1 MSGIISDNQGR
12 SSGLVKAAAA
22 GGGAWNLVLAQ
33 TISSNVGEVEFTDS
47 HFTSTYDFYKV
58 VIISGV
64 PEDENDRQLRMR
76 LSYGGSYV
84 TAAEYDWGYSGLH
97 EGDHNRGGDDSGTSF
112 YITGDDY
119 NVGGNNGESFNA
131 EVTIY
136 NPLSTDSDKLV
147 TATTAFTTDLVVG
160 MRTDFMG
167 RLNDSDGDALDAF
180 KFYMNSGDIISGSF
194 ILYGLSKS

>member
-22 GGGAWNLVLAQ
+22 GGGAWNLILAQ

-58 VIISGV
+58 VIINGV
-64 PEDENDRQLRMR
+64 PEDANDRELRMQ
-76 LSYGGSYV
+76 LKEGGSYV
-84 TAAEYDWGYSGLH
+84 TAAEYDWAAATLF
-97 EGDHNRGGDDSGTSF
+97 EGDHTRSGNDDGTSF
-112 YITGDDY
+112 YLTGTNY
-119 NVGGNNGESFNA
+119 EVGGNTGEHFNS
-131 EVTIY
+131 EVTIW
-136 NPLSTDSDKLV
+136 NPLATDAYTLV
-147 TATTAFTTDLVVG
+147 TATTAWIDDQTVG

-167 RLNDSDGDALDAF
+167 RLDYYNNAIEAF
-180 KFYMNSGDIISGSF
+180 KFFMNSGDIASGSF